1 MSQQQLP
8 LIDLVINDESI
19 VNDRGYNVLNSGLDR
34 TRYDLNPIC
43 LYMHDLE
50 RSIGVCEQL
59 RIEESKLIGSFRF
72 DPGDPLSCEVHRK
85 LSAGFLKGCSA
96 GFFIRSMQ
104 MGDQHDTV
112 DEWELVE
119 VSIVTVPSNRGAV
132 KLYHQD
138 GTPVTDEASYLQ
150 QLKSNI
156 NMNTETPTPTARE
169 TLALSAPALEAL
181 GLTSGATIDDL
192 SQAIVDL
199 ATQNKAL
206 RKTIDEAHQA
216 QREALLLDAI
226 ETGKITADQRQRYAD
241 LYDTAPELCASILAD
256 LATRTSLADQ
266 LQHTKTASA
275 HTDRYDGS
283 WDDLDRKGLLA
294 ELRAADYETF
304 CDKFRARFGTDYKQP
319 N

>member
-72 DPGDPLSCEVHRK
+72 DPDDPLSCEVHRK

-96 GFFIRSMQ
+96 GFFIKNMQ
-104 MGDQHDTV
+104 MSDQHDTV

-156 NMNTETPTPTARE
+156 NMNTETPTHTERE

-206 RKTIDEAHQA
+206 RKTIDDAHQA
-216 QREALLLDAI
+216 RREALLLDAI
-226 ETGKITADQRQRYAD
+226 ETGKITADQRQRYSD
-241 LYDTAPELCASILAD
+241 LYDTDPELCVSILAD
-256 LATRTSLADQ
+256 LSTRTSLADQ
-266 LQHTKTASA
+266 LQHSKSA
-275 HTDRYDGS
+275 PSHTDRYDGT

-294 ELRAADYETF
+294 ELRAVDYETF
-304 CDKFRARFGTDYKQP
+304 CDKFRARFGTEYKP
-319 N
+319 E

>member
-96 GFFIRSMQ
+96 GFFIKSML

-156 NMNTETPTPTARE
+156 NMNTETPTHTERE

-206 RKTIDEAHQA
+206 RKTIDDAHQA
-216 QREALLLDAI
+216 RREALLLDAI
-226 ETGKITADQRQRYAD
+226 ETGKITADQRQRYSD
-241 LYDTAPELCASILAD
+241 LYDTDPELCVSILAD

-266 LQHTKTASA
+266 LQHSKSPSA
-275 HTDRYDGS
+275 RTDRYDGT
-283 WDDLDRKGLLA
+283 WDELDRKGLLA
-294 ELRAADYETF
+294 ELRATDYETF
-304 CDKFRARFGTDYKQP
+304 CDKFRARFGTEYKP
-319 N
+319 D